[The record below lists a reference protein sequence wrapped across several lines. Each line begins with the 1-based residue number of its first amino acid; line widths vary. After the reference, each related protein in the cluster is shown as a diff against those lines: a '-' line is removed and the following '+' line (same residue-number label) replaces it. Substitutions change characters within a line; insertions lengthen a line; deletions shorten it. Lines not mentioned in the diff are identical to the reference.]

1 MIVNR
6 LKLLLVALLWLLP
19 GMIVAQ
25 QGAAHIVIVKS
36 SDNGY
41 FNQSIEILISH
52 VDEAA
57 TFEVVLAE
65 NLDSEF
71 ANAGDDRFFVALG
84 ESAVKTV
91 ASLGGKISSLNAY
104 ITQEQYQQLDI
115 GYQATVLLDQPL
127 QRYLSFCKLLL
138 GIDSVGVITTGKFDL
153 DRRQSDQLERLQI
166 ELNQYRLDPLNKL
179 LPVLRGLLQQNDV
192 LLMLPRQAIYNRDT
206 LKGVLLTSYR
216 SRRPAI
222 SYSPAHVKAGALAS
236 IYSSPI
242 DIGRHLAILL
252 NQKLR
257 NPAGRLP
264 AFQFARYYSI
274 ATNRRVARALG
285 ISLPGESELRARL
298 DALER

>member
-1 MIVNR
+1 VIAKR
-6 LKLLLVALLWLLP
+6 LKVLLFALLWLLP
-19 GMIVAQ
+19 GMNAAQ

-41 FNQSIEILISH
+41 FNQSIETLISH

-57 TFEVVLAE
+57 KFEVVLAE
-65 NLDSEF
+65 NLGSDL
-71 ANAGDDRFFVALG
+71 ANAGDDRFFVAFG

-91 ASLGGKISSLNAY
+91 AALGAKINSLNAY
-104 ITQEQYQQLDI
+104 ITEEQYQQLDI
-115 GYQATVLLDQPL
+115 GNQATVLLDQPL
-127 QRYLSFCKLLL
+127 QRYLAFCKLLL
-138 GIDSVGVITTGKFDL
+138 GVESVGVITTGKIDI
-153 DRRQSDQLERLQI
+153 DRQQSDQLERLQI
-166 ELNQYRLDPLNKL
+166 ELNQYQLDPLNKL
-179 LPVLRGLLQQNDV
+179 LPVLRRLLQHNDV

-236 IYSSPI
+236 IYSSPV
-242 DIGRHLAILL
+242 DIGRHLAMLL
-252 NQKLR
+252 NQRLR
-257 NPAGRLP
+257 NPAHRLP
-264 AFQFARYYSI
+264 AVQFARYYSI
-274 ATNRRVARALG
+274 VSNRRVARALG